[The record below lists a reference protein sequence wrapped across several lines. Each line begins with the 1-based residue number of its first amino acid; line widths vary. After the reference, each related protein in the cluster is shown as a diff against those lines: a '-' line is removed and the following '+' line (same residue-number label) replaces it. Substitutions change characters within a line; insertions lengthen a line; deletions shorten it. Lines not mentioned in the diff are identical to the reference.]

1 MHKPPMLALTPQA
14 LLVALIS
21 ACYPLSALAAAG
33 KVEFVIGNVQAI
45 GPDGRSRSLAK
56 GADIDAGDT
65 IQTGNG
71 RAQVRFVD
79 GGFISL
85 TPNTEF
91 KVNEYNYSGQA
102 DGSEKGFFGLVKG
115 GLRAVT
121 GAIGHTN
128 KKTYIVNTPVAT
140 IGIRGT
146 EFLATMDQKLVVRVG
161 DGAIYLANA
170 AGDIVLYKGQ
180 SGEVEDAN
188 SRPRYTPYE
197 PLVNAAGPAWGTP
210 VIFRQEVRLEQP
222 DQYQYHYVAGVAT
235 NAEGI
240 ACELI
245 GGCVTSSTSSMD
257 YLVANNLV
265 GQYNLVSSSLSGASG
280 SFEADFGQ
288 GLINNFNMTVTSIPS
303 IGTTGVSG
311 ASGTISGTN
320 FSISANY
327 PAVTYGFMS
336 AGSFEASGAFFG
348 SNASQAGISYTFSDS
363 NGSASG
369 SATFQQNSLSP

>member
-1 MHKPPMLALTPQA
+1 MPNASKFALTPKA

-33 KVEFVIGNVQAI
+33 KVEFVIGNVAVI
-45 GPDGRSRSLAK
+45 GADGRSRPLTK

-71 RAQVRFVD
+71 RVQVRFID

-85 TPNTEF
+85 TPDTEF
-91 KVNEYNYSGQA
+91 KVNEYNYSGKA
-102 DGSEKGFFGLVKG
+102 DGTEKGFFGLVKG

-128 KKTYIVNTPVAT
+128 KKTYVINTPVAT

-161 DGAIYLANA
+161 DGAIYLVNG

-188 SRPRYTPYE
+188 SRPRYTPYG
-197 PLVNAAGPAWGTP
+197 PLVSAAGPAWGTP
-210 VIFRQEVRLEQP
+210 EIFRQDIRLEQP
-222 DQYQYHYVAGVAT
+222 DQYRYNYVAGVAT

-245 GGCVTSSTSSMD
+245 GGCVTSSASSMN
-257 YLVANNLV
+257 YLVANNLT
-265 GQYNLVSSSLSGASG
+265 
-280 SFEADFGQ
+280 
-288 GLINNFNMTVTSIPS
+288 GLYTLTQSTAPN
-303 IGTTGVSG
+303 VSG
-311 ASGTISGTN
+311 GFTANFGLGTISNFNLNVLTN
-320 FSISANY
+320 ATSGVTASSISGNTFS
-327 PAVTYGFMS
+327 VSGNDTSLGTYD
-336 AGSFEASGAFFG
+336 ATGAFFG
-348 SNASQAGISYTFSDS
+348 NQAEQAGLSYSFSS
-363 NGSASG
+363 GETGSAIY
-369 SATFQQNSLSP
+369 QQTSLTP